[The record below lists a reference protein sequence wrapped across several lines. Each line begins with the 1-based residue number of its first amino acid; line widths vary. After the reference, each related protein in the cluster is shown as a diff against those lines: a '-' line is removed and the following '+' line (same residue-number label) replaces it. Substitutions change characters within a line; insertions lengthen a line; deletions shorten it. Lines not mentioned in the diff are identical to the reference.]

1 MVDQNKAILYQI
13 KALNVNLNLHFRL
26 TIHDLEI
33 NSMTTTKDN
42 LLAWLKKHR
51 HQWVSG
57 EQISNRL
64 GISRTAIWKQIKSL
78 KADGHRIASAPKK
91 GYRLL
96 KTADLLTPK
105 AIDECLQTEVMGK
118 PAMKI
123 MQATDSTN
131 MQARTLASQGAA
143 EGTVVAADTQTH
155 GRGRRGRKWFSPPG
169 RSICA
174 SIILRPPM
182 APAQAPRITLMTA
195 VAVTRTLNE
204 TADLNAKIKWPNDVL
219 IRGKKIAGILTE
231 MSTDMD
237 VVDFVV
243 VGMGINVNTP
253 REMMPPE
260 IQQTATSIKIETGEE
275 VPRADLLCRL
285 LKHFERCYDQLKT
298 EGFDPIMTQWRRMT
312 DMIGQQVRVD
322 VPGKRRT
329 GTVAAVDDD
338 GVLILRDNQGAMH
351 RIYSG
356 DVTRVRSSDTSGT
369 GGPGNG

>member
-1 MVDQNKAILYQI
+1 
-13 KALNVNLNLHFRL
+13 
-26 TIHDLEI
+26 
-33 NSMTTTKDN
+33 MTTTKDN

-57 EQISNRL
+57 EQVSNRL
-64 GISRTAIWKQIKSL
+64 GISRTAVWKQIKSL

-96 KTADLLTPK
+96 QTADLLTSK
-105 AIDECLQTEVMGK
+105 TIDECLQTKVMGK

-123 MQATDSTN
+123 LQATDSTN
-131 MQARTLASQGAA
+131 VQARTLASQGAA
-143 EGTVVAADTQTH
+143 EGTLVAADTQTH
-155 GRGRRGRKWFSPPG
+155 GRGRRGRTWFSPPG
-169 RSICA
+169 QSIYA

-182 APAQAPRITLMTA
+182 APAQAPQITLMTA

-253 REMMPPE
+253 REMIPLE
-260 IQQTATSIKIETGEE
+260 IQQIATSIKIETGEE

-298 EGFDPIMTQWRRMT
+298 EGFGPIMTQWRRMT
-312 DMIGQQVRVD
+312 DMIGQQVHVD
-322 VPGKRRT
+322 VLDKRRT

-338 GVLILRDNQGAMH
+338 GVLILRDNQGTMH

-356 DVTRVRSSDTSGT
+356 DVTRVRSSDTPGAS
-369 GGPGNG
+369 GPGNG